1 MWCAIAMPPYGGFF
15 MAVDPLQ
22 KHIFR
27 GALYAQRLFQIPRSG
42 GRLFYSRHS
51 KTQCDNPLTPVQ
63 AASKQGCWPA
73 PDSRNREP
81 PGELGN
87 LQLSERERRDL
98 VAFLATLSDQPASMR
113 LR

>member
-73 PDSRNREP
+73 PDYPEIVNRP
-81 PGELGN
+81 V
-87 LQLSERERRDL
+87 SW
-98 VAFLATLSDQPASMR
+98 AIFSSASGSAAIWWPS
-113 LR
+113 